1 MSFFCGLFLTADK
14 VRQSG
19 FFIFFDVGS
28 HHPELLGDMLQFL
41 IFIIRAYRDYFL
53 YLQFHNEVIE
63 ERILI
68 RSEAKTKE
76 EGKKST
82 TALLCNVKKSLRLI
96 LPAYAVRPRCLKKKN
111 SVAFC
116 KTLDTRQIKQTVLQ
130 KE

>member
-1 MSFFCGLFLTADK
+1 
-14 VRQSG
+14 
-19 FFIFFDVGS
+19 
-28 HHPELLGDMLQFL
+28 MLQFL

-63 ERILI
+63 ERILT

-96 LPAYAVRPRCLKKKN
+96 LPAYAVRPRCLKKKKICCFLQNFGHQTDQAN
-111 SVAFC
+111 SVT
-116 KTLDTRQIKQTVLQ
+116 KG
-130 KE
+130 